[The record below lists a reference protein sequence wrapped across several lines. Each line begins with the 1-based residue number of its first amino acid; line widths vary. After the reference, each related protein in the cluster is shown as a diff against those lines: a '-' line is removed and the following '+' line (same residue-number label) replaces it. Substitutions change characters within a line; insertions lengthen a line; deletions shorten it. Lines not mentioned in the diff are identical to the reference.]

1 MIKDKIL
8 QIIGAGLIIFG
19 LLFVAV
25 GIVDLSEKGVA
36 YGVGAALMGII
47 LFSTPGLFLFLFGRK
62 LAKEE
67 KVKYTNQIVGILRT
81 YRRIKISD
89 IAAKINKTVPETER
103 LIGEC
108 VRKGLIAG
116 HIDRTTNEF
125 FTEESLGI
133 SPIGIKKCPNCGA
146 PISTRALRGES
157 VICDYCGTNLSPT
170 IGKTVK
176 PQIQSPAPPCPFCGK
191 ELTYIAQYQK
201 WYCYQCK
208 KYIQP

>member
-1 MIKDKIL
+1 MIKDKLL
-8 QIIGAGLIIFG
+8 QIIGLGLIVFG

-25 GIVDLSEKGVA
+25 GIADLSEKGVG

-47 LFSTPGLFLFLFGRK
+47 LFSTPGLFLFLTGRK

-67 KVKYTNQIVGILRT
+67 RIKYTNQIVGILRT

-89 IAAKINKTVPETER
+89 IATKINKTIPETEK
-103 LIGEC
+103 LVGEC
-108 VRKGLIAG
+108 VRKGLITG

-125 FTEESLGI
+125 FTEESLDT
-133 SPIGIKKCPNCGA
+133 SPINIMKCPNCGA

-157 VICDYCGTNLSPT
+157 VICDYCGTNLSST
-170 IGKTVK
+170 LGKTVK
-176 PQIQSPAPPCPFCGK
+176 PQTQSPAPPCPFCGK